1 MEGNTI
7 FDYFTAKALAA
18 YYNTTIADKN
28 MQPFLGD
35 ELFPARKKM
44 GLDLKWIKGSKGLP
58 VVLKTSAFDVAALAD

>member
-18 YYNTTIADKN
+18 YYNTTLADKN

-44 GLDLKWIKGSKGLP
+44 GLKEQK
-58 VVLKTSAFDVAALAD
+58 VYHHH